1 MNIER
6 QFQIIEHGRGLNN
19 CIPMWFCIFSWNDSS
34 VKLISAINRCK
45 KARKMLQELIGLTVL
60 LKHTSCFVWFLT
72 NLSHGMKLNY
82 NSLVETASWNLK
94 TFFLKLRDLS
104 NSVLNTCII
113 SVSYYEIG
121 KPSPLFSKDGRW
133 LYPFRSSWNIYS
145 LQKE

>member
-1 MNIER
+1 
-6 QFQIIEHGRGLNN
+6 
-19 CIPMWFCIFSWNDSS
+19 
-34 VKLISAINRCK
+34 
-45 KARKMLQELIGLTVL
+45 MLQELIGLTVL

-121 KPSPLFSKDGRW
+121 KPSPLFSKDGR
-133 LYPFRSSWNIYS
+133 
-145 LQKE
+145 